1 MSIAH
6 PARSPASGASQ
17 LAILLLTVETAIALL
32 IHAPKIPVVSANMLL
47 VGLFLVFVATI
58 ILCRMPLPA
67 SVRATLI
74 MALFTLILSVGAKSD
89 PFHMSKTDN
98 AFSASTTDRD
108 RLNALPVPHIDDPHP
123 GVGTRILFSGNGG
136 DALAARIDRSIGE
149 HAAGDLTINA
159 DVTMFHEHGGGYSV
173 AWSVARGGRSVP
185 CGRLTLFQSQ
195 YDDRIAQMSRA
206 FETALDQST
215 QADQLVCY

>member
-1 MSIAH
+1 MSIIH

-17 LAILLLTVETAIALL
+17 LAILLLTVEIAIALL
-32 IHAPKIPVVSANMLL
+32 VHAPNIPVVSANMLL
-47 VGLFLVFVATI
+47 VGLFLVFAATI
-58 ILCRMPLPA
+58 ILCRMPLPS

-89 PFHMSKTDN
+89 PFRMSKTDS

-108 RLNALPVPHIDDPHP
+108 RLNALPVPQIDDPHP

-159 DVTMFHEHGGGYSV
+159 DVTMFREHGGGYSV
-173 AWSVARGGRSVP
+173 AWSVARAGRSVP

-195 YDDRIAQMSRA
+195 FDDSIVQMSKA

>member
-1 MSIAH
+1 MSIIH

-17 LAILLLTVETAIALL
+17 LAILLLTVEIAIALL
-32 IHAPKIPVVSANMLL
+32 VHAPKIPVVSANMLL
-47 VGLFLVFVATI
+47 VGLFLVFAATI
-58 ILCRMPLPA
+58 ILCRMPLPS

-89 PFHMSKTDN
+89 PFRMSKTDS

-108 RLNALPVPHIDDPHP
+108 RLNALPVPQIDDPHP

-159 DVTMFHEHGGGYSV
+159 DVTMFREHGGGYSV
-173 AWSVARGGRSVP
+173 AWSVARAGRSVP

-195 YDDRIAQMSRA
+195 FDDSIVQMSKA

>member
-1 MSIAH
+1 MSLTH

-17 LAILLLTVETAIALL
+17 LAILLLTVEIAIALL
-32 IHAPKIPVVSANMLL
+32 IHAPSIPVVSANMLL

-58 ILCRMPLPA
+58 VLCRMPLPA
-67 SVRATLI
+67 SVRAALI

-89 PFHMSKTDN
+89 PFRMSKTDS

-108 RLNALPVPHIDDPHP
+108 RLNALPIHDIDDPRP
-123 GVGTRILFSGNGG
+123 GVGTRILFSGSGG
-136 DALAARIDRSIGE
+136 DVLAARIDRSIGE

-159 DVTMFHEHGGGYSV
+159 DVTMFRENGGGYSV

-195 YDDRIAQMSRA
+195 FDDSIAQMTKS